1 MEITN
6 EVASIIVIALIVAI
20 IVEGVKHTPL
30 NAKLS
35 VNLIQLLTLLLG
47 LIGGLIAMNLI
58 GGSFAQFVMIG
69 LTGAV
74 ASNGVYDLVKNLTN
88 GKITKKVGE

>member
-6 EVASIIVIALIVAI
+6 EVAAIIVIALIVAI
-20 IVEGVKHTPL
+20 IVEVTKHTPL
-30 NAKLS
+30 NDKLS
-35 VNLIQLLTLLLG
+35 VDLVQLLTLLLG
-47 LIGGLIAMNLI
+47 LTGGLIAMRLM
-58 GGSFAQFVMIG
+58 GGGFAEFVMIG

-88 GKITKKVGE
+88 GKLTKKVGE